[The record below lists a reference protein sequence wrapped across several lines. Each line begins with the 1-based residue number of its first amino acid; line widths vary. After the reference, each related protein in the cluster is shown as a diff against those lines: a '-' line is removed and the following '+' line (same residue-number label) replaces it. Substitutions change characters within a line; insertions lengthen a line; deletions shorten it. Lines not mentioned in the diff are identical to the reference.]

1 MQNYTVAFLGVVPIE
16 NGQAIFA
23 CPFGKVSFQKTAPCR
38 I

>member
-1 MQNYTVAFLGVVPIE
+1 MRNYTAAFLGVVPIE
-16 NGQAIFA
+16 KRAGDFA